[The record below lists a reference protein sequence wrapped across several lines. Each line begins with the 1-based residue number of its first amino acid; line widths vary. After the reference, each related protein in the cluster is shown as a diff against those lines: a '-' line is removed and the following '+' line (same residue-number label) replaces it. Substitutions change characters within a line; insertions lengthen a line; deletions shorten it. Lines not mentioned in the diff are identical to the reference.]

1 MITKSFCKRLKTKC
15 APEFIDITE
24 WVTQCV
30 AESEISNGFA
40 VVYSKHTTAAVKIN
54 ENEPLL
60 LKDMAVIKLILMG
73 IAIATIGIY
82 ALDLVDMANMSI
94 KPTYVVGIAVA
105 GLIFGVGFAVAGY
118 CPGTCIVAAAEGKT
132 DAVVTIAGGLA
143 GTLIYSLVYP
153 AMKGLIGMTNYG
165 EVTVPSV
172 LGVTGLWVAI
182 PFSAVLLL
190 LVFKVLKDRYE

>member
-1 MITKSFCKRLKTKC
+1 MNLLILGLILGMAFGAILQLGGAS
-15 APEFIDITE
+15 
-24 WVTQCV
+24 
-30 AESEISNGFA
+30 S
-40 VVYSKHTTAAVKIN
+40 YHKIVGT
-54 ENEPLL
+54 LL

-73 IAIATIGIY
+73 IAIATVGIY

-94 KPTYVVGIAVA
+94 KPTYVIGIAVA

-143 GTLIYSLVYP
+143 GALIYSLVYP